1 MAKKNFK
8 TKLSKS
14 VDMKVDEF
22 GNIGHVDLMQSIS
35 SVNPVRPP
43 LGKHIPQSPKPLRPR
58 PPVTLP
64 EVSPWGPI
72 SPTTS
77 QHLFFIDHITW
88 QLGTVG
94 EGSGMNELDSNDW
107 IGVFATNGHPLPI
120 AADGSD
126 NWTLIGGRQ
135 W

>member
-94 EGSGMNELDSNDW
+94 EGSGMNELDSNDLH
-107 IGVFATNGHPLPI
+107 ILGSQIPLLPNCLQSHTRL
-120 AADGSD
+120 AFPSS
-126 NWTLIGGRQ
+126 Q
-135 W
+135 PV